1 MFRPIINENTAR
13 VVATCQ
19 NKILLLWYAITTKSP
34 AMLWHVMSVKVTI
47 AKKIPGLEI
56 RTLNREKM

>member
-1 MFRPIINENTAR
+1 MPEQNF
-13 VVATCQ
+13 VVMVCHS
-19 NKILLLWYAITTKSP
+19 KSP
-34 AMLWHVMSVKVTI
+34 AMLWHVMSVKVTN